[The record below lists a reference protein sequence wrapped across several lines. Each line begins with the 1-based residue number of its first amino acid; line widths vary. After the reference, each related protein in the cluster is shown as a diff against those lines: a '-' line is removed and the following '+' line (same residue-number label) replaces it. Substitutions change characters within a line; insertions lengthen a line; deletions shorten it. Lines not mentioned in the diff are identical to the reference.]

1 MTRYLSAETMTKDDF
16 GVEFTNLE
24 GEIIYD
30 AATVHGPWA
39 TMTQTSFDT
48 HGRGTLGLG
57 KGQKYQ
63 RNAAGELHKIE
74 G

>member
-1 MTRYLSAETMTKDDF
+1 MSRYLSAETMTKDDF

-30 AATVHGPWA
+30 AATVQGPSA
-39 TMTQTSFDT
+39 TMTQASFKA
-48 HGRGTLGLG
+48 HARGQLGTG

-63 RNAAGELHKIE
+63 RNAAGELHKVE